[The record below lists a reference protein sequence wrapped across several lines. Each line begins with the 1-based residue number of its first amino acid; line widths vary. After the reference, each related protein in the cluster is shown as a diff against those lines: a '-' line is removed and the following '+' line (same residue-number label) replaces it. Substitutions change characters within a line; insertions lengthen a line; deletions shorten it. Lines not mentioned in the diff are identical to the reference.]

1 MPSAWPM
8 TKNLFQL
15 GPKGS
20 DGSPILHVTL
30 ATLVIGQVAFI
41 FHIAAAADWERAVR
55 DGQYTMSTRGL
66 TLGPLHDRGQF
77 EADSAHF
84 WP

>member
-1 MPSAWPM
+1 MPVLGMPSAWPM

-20 DGSPILHVTL
+20 DGSPNLHVTL
-30 ATLVIGQVAFI
+30 ATLCWLHSGRVTFI
-41 FHIAAAADWERAVR
+41 YHIAAGADWERAVR

-66 TLGPLHDRGQF
+66 PNGQF
-77 EADSAHF
+77 SSASAGA
-84 WP
+84 